1 MRTATTNCK
10 GSGEYKLITGIA
22 GSSYNTHWSRYVSVG
37 TSWLN
42 GDFIKVAKDDHAA
55 NSRTI
60 EKFQLATSNLKAK
73 IDLELFDP
81 LLIIMVS
88 KATRHPGKSCVCTKT
103 RR

>member
-1 MRTATTNCK
+1 MDKENLQCVLLQ
-10 GSGEYKLITGIA
+10 LIA
-22 GSSYNTHWSRYVSVG
+22 RAAENTRYVSVG